1 VSAYQISHDRNE
13 ESVESKVRWFKSLS
27 ITERMDMLC
36 SFTDIALTLNP
47 KILEKKNAQQIK
59 GRVQIISES

>member
-1 VSAYQISHDRNE
+1 MNKQISHDRNE
-13 ESVESKVRWFKSLS
+13 ESIESKVRWFKSLS
-27 ITERMDMLC
+27 INERMDMLC

>member
-13 ESVESKVRWFKSLS
+13 ESIESKVRWFKSLS

>member
-1 VSAYQISHDRNE
+1 MNKQISHDRNE
-13 ESVESKVRWFKSLS
+13 ESIESKVGWFKSLS
-27 ITERMDMLC
+27 INERMDMLC